1 MKKERNL
8 RIRADSGHHKRILIV
23 GAILGLLAF
32 IPVAG
37 RLYSLMVIDYGYYSN
52 LALRNQ
58 SRTTQVTADRGLI
71 YDRNMNIL
79 ASSVGVENVYL
90 NPHELKQSKADVRD
104 ISIVLGEILQKEPDW
119 ILMQYQT

>member
-8 RIRADSGHHKRILIV
+8 RIRADSGHHKRIIIA

-32 IPVAG
+32 VPIAG
-37 RLYSLMVIDYGYYSN
+37 RLYNLMVTNYGYYSD

-71 YDRNMNIL
+71 YDRNMNVL
-79 ASSVGVENVYL
+79 ATSVGVENVYL
-90 NPHELKQSKADVRD
+90 NPHELKQSKADVED
-104 ISIVLGEILQKEPDW
+104 ISRVLGQILEKEPEW
-119 ILMQYQT
+119 IREQSRD